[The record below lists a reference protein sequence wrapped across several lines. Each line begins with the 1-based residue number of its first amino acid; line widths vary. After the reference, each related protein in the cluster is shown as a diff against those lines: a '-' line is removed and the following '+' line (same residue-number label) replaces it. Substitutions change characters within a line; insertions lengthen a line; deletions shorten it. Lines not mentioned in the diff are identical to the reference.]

1 MEAARI
7 DGATE
12 PKVWRYVVLPSLRT
26 ATTFITVLLVIGG
39 AQVFTQVFEVTAGAP
54 YNSTQTFM
62 TYLHQLAFVDFQF
75 GYAAA
80 LGSLLALVLFAFSWV
95 EISVRRQQET

>member
-1 MEAARI
+1 
-7 DGATE
+7 
-12 PKVWRYVVLPSLRT
+12 
-26 ATTFITVLLVIGG
+26 
-39 AQVFTQVFEVTAGAP
+39 
-54 YNSTQTFM
+54 M